1 MAERGLRF
9 LARELTDTQ
18 YISRIAREYVSFV
31 CPRNTYVIPGRMTA
45 MLRHCLGLNTIL
57 SDDDKKNRN
66 DHRHHAVDA
75 CVIGITDRSLLNK
88 IAALSARGEEQ
99 NDRKFQ
105 RSVEEPWRGFRE
117 SVCRAV
123 ERINVSHRPEH
134 SYEGQMHDQTA
145 YPIDKNGQGWK
156 RKSSPTGKLNGR
168 KFLLFRLSPKR
179 LLNVMATCRM
189 VL

>member
-145 YPIDKNGQGWK
+145 YPIDKMA
-156 RKSSPTGKLNGR
+156 RVGKGSQVQRAN
-168 KFLLFRLSPKR
+168 
-179 LLNVMATCRM
+179 
-189 VL
+189 